1 MEGKKGKQQ
10 KTNEHQESLQ
20 QAANNKKLQPAASA
34 FQLPSYKTKKY
45 STPTFQSPTSSMPK
59 IPHEQVI
66 KYKYPE
72 THKPFTLPSI
82 QQSHQRSQQNTLRL
96 SESSITSIESTS
108 NKEIVPTL
116 PNNLCGVNLP
126 SVCNKPMKRPISKSN
141 SSESSS
147 DRSVTDTNNRSTG
160 MASFPV
166 EVTVSSRVE
175 VKTRFP
181 DSLPTSSIKNGYV
194 SIGLKH
200 GTKAILSLLRYY
212 LCCGIRSPLS

>member
-1 MEGKKGKQQ
+1 MEVKKGKQQ
-10 KTNEHQESLQ
+10 KTNEHQKGLQ
-20 QAANNKKLQPAASA
+20 QPADKKLQPAAST
-34 FQLPSYKTKKY
+34 FQLPSCKMKKY

-66 KYKYPE
+66 KYNYPA

-82 QQSHQRSQQNTLRL
+82 QQSHQRSQQNTHCL
-96 SESSITSIESTS
+96 SESSLTSIESTS
-108 NKEIVPTL
+108 NKQIVPL
-116 PNNLCGVNLP
+116 NLCGVNLP

-160 MASFPV
+160 VASLPV

-175 VKTRFP
+175 VKTKFP
-181 DSLPTSSIKNGYV
+181 DSLPTSSMKNG
-194 SIGLKH
+194 
-200 GTKAILSLLRYY
+200 
-212 LCCGIRSPLS
+212 